1 MTRHQ
6 TVYCVLCTQCEEVNA
21 LGKVCVFTAP
31 PFIFPVCSTSP
42 TNLIVCLINT
52 LCDQK

>member
-6 TVYCVLCTQCEEVNA
+6 TVYCVLRAHWEEVNA
-21 LGKVCVFTAP
+21 LGNVCLAL

-42 TNLIVCLINT
+42 TNLIVHFNNIF
-52 LCDQK
+52 CDQK